1 MEAKNDNKIKP
12 KHNVTMESRSHIH
25 VTGVQKVVGSSDKW
39 ISLVTSD
46 GALEVSGSE
55 LKITSFSEA
64 DGTLVFGGRVNKLE
78 YAGEKKPLL
87 KRIFR

>member
-1 MEAKNDNKIKP
+1 MEMKPDNKIKP
-12 KHNVTMESRSHIH
+12 KHNITMESRSHVH
-25 VTGVQKVVGSSDKW
+25 VTGVQKVVSSSDREL
-39 ISLVTSD
+39 SLITSD
-46 GALEVSGSE
+46 GALDVTGHE

-64 DGTLVFGGRVNKLE
+64 DGTLVFGGKVNKLE